1 MIEDKIGHTYYVI
14 LIFQLSRMNFFLVHL
29 SLADILTT
37 LLTLV
42 PEIAWTLT
50 LPAFWGGP
58 MICKFIKFVQVRR
71 NKNCK
76 MQDRGE
82 GFQFF
87 SWFTP
92 SLKQVCEKTLTSL
105 YQDFKYV

>member
-1 MIEDKIGHTYYVI
+1 MIEDKIGHIYYII

-42 PEIAWTLT
+42 PEISWTLT

-58 MICKFIKFVQVRR
+58 MVCKFIKFVQVRR
-71 NKNCK
+71 KTNCE
-76 MQDRGE
+76 MQSE
-82 GFQFF
+82 GFNF
-87 SWFTP
+87 
-92 SLKQVCEKTLTSL
+92 
-105 YQDFKYV
+105 QDPQHRVLRVFY

>member
-1 MIEDKIGHTYYVI
+1 MLEDNIN
-14 LIFQLSRMNFFLVHL
+14 LPFQLSRMNFFLVHL

-58 MICKFIKFVQVRR
+58 MVCKFIKFVQVRR
-71 NKNCK
+71 KK
-76 MQDRGE
+76 KYVGGRLHFE
-82 GFQFF
+82 
-87 SWFTP
+87 
-92 SLKQVCEKTLTSL
+92 
-105 YQDFKYV
+105 DFKNMTWSSKLKFKICV